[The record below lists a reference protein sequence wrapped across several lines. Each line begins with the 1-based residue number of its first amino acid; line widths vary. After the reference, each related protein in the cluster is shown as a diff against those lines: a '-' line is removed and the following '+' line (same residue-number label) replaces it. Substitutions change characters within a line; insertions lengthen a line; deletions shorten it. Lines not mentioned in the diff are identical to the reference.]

1 MSRVW
6 ETQLIQNHL
15 TKIWATRDKLNAASI
30 KNNQES
36 LKFSLRAAISLKV
49 QSFTASSRLQWRTKT
64 LTVTRLFLILQ
75 VFLLRNVA
83 RLQRSKVT
91 SHTHCMFSW
100 DSLKLKPCDRDTTHS
115 LSAKIGDSVHLQKG
129 QESRGNR
136 KLVTRSSLM
145 VEGRCCCD
153 SADWRQVCTAD
164 NLQSIK
170 LNCDKP
176 INKYSYGL
184 FVFKQ
189 ELSVS
194 SKTADMQEIFITW
207 RILFS
212 FNKYWMNKHVF
223 ISLSVKIIRLLVKHV
238 CI

>member
-1 MSRVW
+1 
-6 ETQLIQNHL
+6 
-15 TKIWATRDKLNAASI
+15 
-30 KNNQES
+30 
-36 LKFSLRAAISLKV
+36 
-49 QSFTASSRLQWRTKT
+49 
-64 LTVTRLFLILQ
+64 
-75 VFLLRNVA
+75 
-83 RLQRSKVT
+83 
-91 SHTHCMFSW
+91 MFSW

-170 LNCDKP
+170 INRDKP

-212 FNKYWMNKHVF
+212 FNKYWINKHVF
-223 ISLSVKIIRLLVKHV
+223 ISLSAKIDFWLNTSASSTRSYKLVKDLCFQTVFVLNQTIFENFVSILMNKRVHICQRKASKTV
-238 CI
+238 ILVEEFCSIIIWPELVYSISKNMTHLLETSLVDASINYP